1 MFDVVTQNEV
11 DEKYFARDGFTAEA
25 AESKT
30 LRGSKWMSADRGSGD
45 ILRPMRQRGQSRVA
59 KAEAVLV
66 LLAVVFFLAGTV
78 RYVRL
83 GSFTL
88 VQAGYCLLSIPLAL
102 LLLLIFD
109 YTVHHARIAAVIVVI
124 FAGMLLVAS
133 PSFCVGL
140 GVGLAGMVVARGRG
154 A

>member
-1 MFDVVTQNEV
+1 M
-11 DEKYFARDGFTAEA
+11 DEPQQSGF
-25 AESKT
+25 
-30 LRGSKWMSADRGSGD
+30 
-45 ILRPMRQRGQSRVA
+45 A

-66 LLAVVFFLAGTV
+66 LLAVTIFLAGTV

-109 YTVHHARIAAVIVVI
+109 YTVHHALIAAIIVVI
-124 FAGMLLVAS
+124 FAGLLRVAS
-133 PSFCVGL
+133 RDFGVGL

-154 A
+154 V